1 MKLRKLLTLSG
12 AALAII
18 AVTSTAQAT
27 LLDTDRPSL
36 EKMGMTLNTRTPS
49 SVPQARSVTYLGMT
63 AKQWHSRAVWRTKQR
78 NKSWRYRDELKNDLQ
93 RVRTILR
100 YEIQNVGSHPTERAF
115 LCIHSYEGA
124 WNDPNA
130 PYYGGLQMDM
140 SFQRTYGR
148 EFLDAWGTADN
159 WPISVQMAVA
169 MRAYLSGRGYNPWPN
184 TRRYCNLPG

>member
-1 MKLRKLLTLSG
+1 LRLRKLMILSG
-12 AALAII
+12 AIFI
-18 AVTSTAQAT
+18 VVAVTNTAQAT
-27 LLDTDRPSL
+27 FSASNEIPTVV
-36 EKMGMTLNTRTPS
+36 EKPKTIN
-49 SVPQARSVTYLGMT
+49 VTYMGKT
-63 AKQWHSRAVWRTKQR
+63 AQQWHARAVWRTKQR
-78 NKSWRYRDELKNDLQ
+78 NKAWKYRDELQKDTERL
-93 RVRTILR
+93 RTILK

-140 SFQRTYGR
+140 SFQKAYGP
-148 EFLDAWGTADN
+148 EFLAAWGTADN

-169 MRAYLSGRGYNPWPN
+169 MRAYLSGRGYGPWPN

>member
-1 MKLRKLLTLSG
+1 MKLRKLVILSG
-12 AALAII
+12 AIFVVVAA
-18 AVTSTAQAT
+18 TSTAQAT
-27 LLDTDRPSL
+27 HQEVPITVT
-36 EKMGMTLNTRTPS
+36 KTKTVKATHMGL
-49 SVPQARSVTYLGMT
+49 T
-63 AKQWHSRAVWRTKQR
+63 AEQWHARAVWRTKQR
-78 NKSWRYRDELKNDLQ
+78 NKAWKYRDELVKDTERL
-93 RVRTILR
+93 RTILR

-140 SFQRTYGR
+140 SFQRAYGP
-148 EFLDAWGTADN
+148 EFLAAWGTADN